1 MTKHKS
7 EQIAKRLAK
16 IEAEN
21 SKYLDYLQSKNQQTE
36 QEKIDRIVEQNRKAQ
51 VIWHRATQD
60 RLEQNP

>member
-7 EQIAKRLAK
+7 KQIAKRLAK

-36 QEKIDRIVEQNRKAQ
+36 QELIDRVAEQNRGIQ
-51 VIWHRATQD
+51 VILDSIQHKID
-60 RLEQNP
+60 